1 MHMRQRGFSLI
12 EVIITMFIVAIGVLG
27 LAGLQARAL
36 NAEIESV
43 SRGQAMLMVNELAD
57 RMEANLANISGYNQS
72 GVTYGVGHTNTCVTS
87 NATDLAAQA
96 TCCKLTT
103 DGGTQTSIAGRDLCE
118 WDLALQGIG
127 TSSGANKL
135 GGLGQARG
143 CVALTGTANVYQV
156 DVVWQGRDATGAVA
170 SDVTCGSTAIAARR
184 RAVTRRVRDADLGA
198 L

>member
-1 MHMRQRGFSLI
+1 MRQSGFSLI

-27 LAGLQARAL
+27 LAGLQVRAL

-57 RMEANLANISGYNQS
+57 RIESNLANISGYNQS
-72 GVTYGVGHTNTCVTS
+72 GVTFGTGHTNTCVSANPGSLT
-87 NATDLAAQA
+87 AQA
-96 TCCKLTT
+96 SCCRAITN
-103 DGGTQTSIAGRDLCE
+103 IANRDLCE

-143 CVALTGTANVYQV
+143 CVALTATANVYQV
-156 DVVWQGRDATGAVA
+156 DIVWQGRDATGAVP
-170 SDVTCGSTAIAARR
+170 SDVTCGSTAITTRR